1 MGGGGGGRNRV
12 LPGSAQTILQ
22 PGRVKLGNSLR
33 RDSTKGEMSLWDAV
47 TVSLFHCTMMIDE
60 SKSVQSFFNVFFYFS
75 TKFWFPRWAAFK
87 EKRLC
92 ELLYLCLHC
101 FRLAK
106 EVGVYRLWKNYWT
119 IFTPPLF
126 ITIWFQQPTAS
137 HQICCLDFWGKYF
150 LNISKFNIFPTT
162 EWQEQE
168 QEEEGRLL
176 STQLSGEQQQQQQQD
191 GFRPGEKCSQ
201 LLKGVDEVSRNTIF
215 REGIYLIER
224 HYY

>member
-1 MGGGGGGRNRV
+1 MQ
-12 LPGSAQTILQ
+12 LLFPC
-22 PGRVKLGNSLR
+22 SLVPWWL
-33 RDSTKGEMSLWDAV
+33 MNQN
-47 TVSLFHCTMMIDE
+47 LFKVFWM
-60 SKSVQSFFNVFFYFS
+60 FFFYFS

-168 QEEEGRLL
+168 QEGRLL
-176 STQLSGEQQQQQQQD
+176 STQLSGEQQQQQD

-201 LLKGVDEVSRNTIF
+201 LLNGVNEVFAEHNVQR
-215 REGIYLIER
+215 RHLYLIDWNTLLLTGI
-224 HYY
+224 

>member
-1 MGGGGGGRNRV
+1 ME
-12 LPGSAQTILQ
+12 
-22 PGRVKLGNSLR
+22 NSLR
-33 RDSTKGEMSLWDAV
+33 RDFIKEDMSHV
-47 TVSLFHCTMMIDE
+47 TLRCSCCFPVPLCHDDWWIKIC
-60 SKSVQSFFNVFFYFS
+60 SKFVKCCYFFLPSFGF
-75 TKFWFPRWAAFK
+75 RCAAFK

-126 ITIWFQQPTAS
+126 ITIWFQQPRAS
-137 HQICCLDFWGKYF
+137 QQICCLDFWGKYF

-162 EWQEQE
+162 EWQK
-168 QEEEGRLL
+168 EEEGRLL
-176 STQLSGEQQQQQQQD
+176 STQLSGEQQQQQQD

-215 REGIYLIER
+215 GEGIYLIER